1 MSTSALPLTQNDV
14 PAADSDRSRSTIRL
28 GTRLIFEG
36 KPGTF
41 LSLLVKGALLQIPT
55 FGFYRFWLI
64 TRLRRHL
71 WANTRIGADVFEYT
85 GTGRE
90 LLIGFLIAMAVVV
103 PIYVGYA
110 ILGFIAEEMQAFASV
125 PLLLVLYLLGQFGA
139 YRARRY
145 RASRTIFR
153 GLRFWMTGSGWGYA
167 FRAAGWGLLSLVTLG
182 LTFPW
187 ASASLER
194 YKMRRTRYGSL
205 EGDFVATGWQLAKRA
220 WYLWVLAVPVPIAI
234 LVGVVLK
241 IADSIRGPV
250 GAGDIAQATGL
261 GVMVAML
268 LALLIVPFLLA
279 AHAGWHANG
288 IRFGS
293 VAVHSDLGTRA
304 FFGTFVKLVGSTI
317 GLLVAFAILAALF
330 AFAFQDAFSAIAHG
344 EVTVASASVVV
355 SAVLGYLALL
365 LGFGVISR
373 YFIARGLWAVLAASI
388 TVSNVSA
395 IDAAVAA
402 GDAASAFGE
411 GLADA
416 LDFGGGL

>member
-1 MSTSALPLTQNDV
+1 MSATALPLEQNDI
-14 PAADSDRSRSTIRL
+14 PAADLGSRSTIRS
-28 GTRLIFEG
+28 GTRMIFEG
-36 KPGTF
+36 RPDTF
-41 LSLLVKGALLQIPT
+41 LALLVKGALLQIPT

-85 GTGRE
+85 GTGKE
-90 LLIGFLIAMAVVV
+90 LLIGFLIAIAVVV
-103 PIYVGYA
+103 PIYLAYA

-125 PLLLVLYLLGQFGA
+125 PLLLVLYLLGHFGA

-145 RASRTIFR
+145 RATRTIFR

-167 FRAAGWGLLSLVTLG
+167 FRAVGWGLLSLVTLG
-182 LTFPW
+182 LAFPW

-194 YKMRRTRYGSL
+194 YKMQRTRYGSL

-220 WYLWVLAVPVPIAI
+220 WYLWVLAVPVPLAI
-234 LVGVVLK
+234 FVGVIIK

-250 GAGDIAQATGL
+250 GADDIAQVAGL
-261 GVMVAML
+261 GLTSAML
-268 LALLIVPFLLA
+268 PALLTAPFLLA

-293 VAVHSDLGTRA
+293 VAVRSGLGTGA
-304 FFGTFVKLVGSTI
+304 FFGTFVKLFGAMI
-317 GLLVAFAILAALF
+317 GLLIVFGIAAALF
-330 AFAFQDAFSAIAHG
+330 ASAFEDQFRAIAQG
-344 EVTVASASVVV
+344 EITVASAGVVV

-365 LGFGVISR
+365 LGLGVVNR
-373 YFIARGLWAVLAASI
+373 YFVARGLWKMLAASI
-388 TVSNVSA
+388 TVSNLSE